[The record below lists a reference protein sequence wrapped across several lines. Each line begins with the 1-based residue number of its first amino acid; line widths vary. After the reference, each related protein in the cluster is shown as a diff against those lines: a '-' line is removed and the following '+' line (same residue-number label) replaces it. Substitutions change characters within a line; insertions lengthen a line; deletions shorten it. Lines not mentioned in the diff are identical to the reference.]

1 MLKAKIIVKLKD
13 TILDPQG
20 KTIHH
25 ALETLGY
32 KDIESLRSGKFFEL
46 KLNLD
51 DKEKAQA
58 FVDEICKKLLA
69 NPVTEEYFF
78 TIEEDNS

>member
-1 MLKAKIIVKLKD
+1 MLKAKVIIKLKD

-32 KDIESLRSGKFFEL
+32 KGIEKLRSGKFFEIY
-46 KLNLD
+46 LNTD
-51 DKEKAQA
+51 DKEKAKEL
-58 FVDEICKKLLA
+58 VDEICKKILT
-69 NPVTEEYFF
+69 NPVTEEYYF
-78 TIEEDNS
+78 TIE

>member
-1 MLKAKIIVKLKD
+1 MLKAKVIVKLKD

-32 KDIESLRSGKFFEL
+32 KGIEKLRSGKFFEIY
-46 KLNLD
+46 LNTD
-51 DKEKAQA
+51 DKEKAKEL
-58 FVDEICKKLLA
+58 VDEICKKILT
-69 NPVTEEYFF
+69 NPVTEEYYF
-78 TIEEDNS
+78 TIE